1 VNPPARGRDLH
12 VIADRCRVSGTGH
25 RSGGFPTTMAPAD
38 SREIH
43 VILRGIWPILP

>member
-12 VIADRCRVSGTGH
+12 VIADRCRVSGSGH
-25 RSGGFPTTMAPAD
+25 ACVHFSTTIAHAD

-43 VILRGIWPILP
+43 VILHDLWTILP